1 MNRSDS
7 ADTAPATGLT
17 ETPGDYGFP
26 PGTSVGRY
34 VLGERLGAG
43 GMGVVYAAHDR
54 KLDRAVAL
62 KLLRP
67 DASGHVEAHRQLVRE
82 AQTLARLAHPNVV
95 NVHDIGDFEGRVY
108 VDMELVTGRTLAQ
121 WLEAGER
128 PWEVVLDVFLQ
139 AGRGLA
145 AAHAVGIVHRDFKPD
160 NVLVGDDGRV
170 RVADFGIA
178 LLGPRPQ
185 RAFGEPAGD
194 GANEASSESETTT
207 GAPVVRSHSR
217 SIGRTGTPAYM
228 APEQRRDGTADARS
242 DQYSFCV
249 ALHEAMCGERPRDS
263 SKSGKSNSPPAAVD
277 RKPPPW
283 LEQAIARGLSKDPDQ
298 RYPSMDALLETLV
311 SEPRRRRQRR
321 RLAAMSVAA
330 AGFLAAGV
338 GWGSAHNRASA
349 PPLCRGAEAKLAGVW
364 DAERKD
370 AVQRAF
376 LAVQKPFAADAWSGV
391 QRALDAYAT
400 AWVATRTE
408 ACEATRVRGE
418 QSDQI
423 LGLRMACLD
432 DRAAALNAVSEVF
445 SHADEG
451 VVLHAFG
458 AAQELPRLAPCS
470 DTKWLLARVKPPADP
485 ATAAKVA
492 ELHVRLARVKA
503 LDDSAQYSEALP
515 IARGLVADAEPIGDR
530 QVQAEALYALGSL
543 LGRTS
548 DLAGAEPALRQAAS
562 VADAAGDD
570 ALRVRAWGALLF
582 YTVGEGGK
590 FDLIPVFQEE
600 AKGALARLGGDD
612 DVEANYLEDLG
623 AAFLSAG
630 KLAEARQSDE
640 KAAEIEARTFG
651 HDSWQEAIALTNL
664 GIAHAAAG
672 EGGAALDALE
682 GALAIDERQLGPS
695 HPHVA
700 SAENAMGGALM
711 EEGKPAEAEPHAR
724 RAVSVAD
731 GTLGEEEL
739 SRYVFDLGEVLV
751 AEGKLDD
758 ALASYQRALALMSKA
773 RAAEDPTLI
782 SFLRGVGETYLSLG
796 KPALGVPYLER
807 AVAIPEEGQA
817 SDMARAEF
825 ALARALVDARTTR
838 PRARTFAEKARA
850 SLAKSESPDD
860 AKLASEIGEWLAR
873 GAPAS
878 R

>member
-1 MNRSDS
+1 
-7 ADTAPATGLT
+7 
-17 ETPGDYGFP
+17 
-26 PGTSVGRY
+26 
-34 VLGERLGAG
+34 
-43 GMGVVYAAHDR
+43 
-54 KLDRAVAL
+54 
-62 KLLRP
+62 
-67 DASGHVEAHRQLVRE
+67 
-82 AQTLARLAHPNVV
+82 
-95 NVHDIGDFEGRVY
+95 
-108 VDMELVTGRTLAQ
+108 
-121 WLEAGER
+121 
-128 PWEVVLDVFLQ
+128 
-139 AGRGLA
+139 
-145 AAHAVGIVHRDFKPD
+145 
-160 NVLVGDDGRV
+160 
-170 RVADFGIA
+170 
-178 LLGPRPQ
+178 
-185 RAFGEPAGD
+185 
-194 GANEASSESETTT
+194 
-207 GAPVVRSHSR
+207 
-217 SIGRTGTPAYM
+217 
-228 APEQRRDGTADARS
+228 
-242 DQYSFCV
+242 
-249 ALHEAMCGERPRDS
+249 MCGERPRDS
-263 SKSGKSNSPPAAVD
+263 SKSGKSSSPPAVD